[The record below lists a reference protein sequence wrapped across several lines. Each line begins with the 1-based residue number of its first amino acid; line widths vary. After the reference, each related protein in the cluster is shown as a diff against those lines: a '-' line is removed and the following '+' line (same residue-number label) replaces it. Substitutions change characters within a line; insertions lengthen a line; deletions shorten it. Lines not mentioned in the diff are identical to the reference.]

1 MFVTFLTK
9 GVRTLQKTHNS
20 MRNLHI
26 LFILSAIFSLPY
38 SLMAQCTLNGTYN
51 ATNFQTAVT
60 NAVNNGCTII
70 TLTGNV
76 SYAGNN
82 NVIIPSSASL
92 VIGSGGSVS
101 IGGNASLSTTNN
113 IEILSGGSFA
123 TSGSADLTFVN
134 SPLPNQ
140 VLTPGVVNGP
150 ITITRLGPLPV
161 ELSSFKAHARAGA
174 IEISWSTA
182 SELNN
187 ERFLI
192 ERSGADAVF
201 VSIGEVKGAG
211 TTAEPKEYS
220 FTDRAPL
227 QGANYYR
234 LRQEDYDGKFD
245 HSPVIS
251 VQGPKSLTEA
261 MKISPNPVYG
271 RQIRVELT
279 GHIAPLRLELIDAGG
294 RRIPLVFVM
303 LEQTA
308 DVVLPYNLTAGVYYL
323 SAVFAEEVLTVP
335 LVMN

>member
-1 MFVTFLTK
+1 
-9 GVRTLQKTHNS
+9 

-26 LFILSAIFSLPY
+26 LFSLSVIFSLPS
-38 SLMAQCTLNGTYN
+38 SLMAQCTLSGTYN
-51 ATNFQTAVT
+51 ASNFQTAVT
-60 NAVNNGCTII
+60 NAVNNGCAII

-140 VLTPGVVNGP
+140 IVTPGLVDGP

-161 ELSSFKAHARAGA
+161 ELSSFKAFARAGA

-182 SELNN
+182 SEFNN
-187 ERFLI
+187 ARFLI
-192 ERSGADAVF
+192 EHSGGDAVF

-220 FTDRAPL
+220 FTDRVPL
-227 QGANYYR
+227 HGANYYR
-234 LRQEDYDGKFD
+234 LRQEDYDGKFEY
-245 HSPVIS
+245 SPVIS
-251 VQGPKSLTEA
+251 VQGPKSLTKA
-261 MKISPNPVYG
+261 MKISPNPVFG
-271 RQIRVELT
+271 RQIRMELT
-279 GHIAPLRLELIDAGG
+279 GHTAPLRLELIDAGG
-294 RRIPLVFVM
+294 RRIPLVFDM
-303 LEQTA
+303 MEQAA
-308 DVVLPYNLTAGVYYL
+308 DVELPGNLTAGVYYL

-335 LVMN
+335 VVIK